1 MQKMWKS
8 LKNLCP
14 KLSPTL
20 PSAKQNHR
28 GKIVS
33 SQKDIKKLLFNEYK
47 NRLRTRPV
55 RKDFKSVRIR
65 RKKIFG
71 MKMKLSKFQKSPPWT
86 MEDLEAAL
94 SHLKNNK
101 SRDYEGY
108 VNEMFKNDV
117 IGSDLKKSLLIMF
130 NSLKKE
136 NLIPLFMNFANVT
149 TVPKKGSKLE
159 PSNERGIFRVELVRS
174 ILMRLLYKIC
184 QIV

>member
-20 PSAKQNHR
+20 PSAKRNHR

-108 VNEMFKNDV
+108 VNEIFKNDV
-117 IGSDLKKSLLIMF
+117 IGSDLKKSLLVMF

-149 TVPKKGSKLE
+149 TVPKKGS
-159 PSNERGIFRVELVRS
+159 
-174 ILMRLLYKIC
+174 
-184 QIV
+184 

>member
-1 MQKMWKS
+1 
-8 LKNLCP
+8 
-14 KLSPTL
+14 
-20 PSAKQNHR
+20 
-28 GKIVS
+28 
-33 SQKDIKKLLFNEYK
+33 
-47 NRLRTRPV
+47 
-55 RKDFKSVRIR
+55 
-65 RKKIFG
+65 

-108 VNEMFKNDV
+108 VNEIFKNDV
-117 IGSDLKKSLLIMF
+117 IGSDLKKSLLVMF

-174 ILMRLLYKIC
+174 ILIRLLYNSKYPVIDKKNVRLSVG
-184 QIV
+184 I